1 MRDTLKINFFN
12 ISEVSKTPLIING
25 KPEKKIT
32 YTEALKLN
40 LIEGNKDGW
49 RLPTIKE
56 WHFLMW
62 LEPLEIISFNENYYL
77 TSETGPEYIPE
88 KIRNSDLEIQNNIK
102 QNSFYLQGSGISS
115 TYIWDNSE
123 NEAWEESYDGYYYHY
138 VLVRDLKYKK

>member
-25 KPEKKIT
+25 KPEEKIT

-115 TYIWDNSE
+115 TYIWDTSDG
-123 NEAWEESYDGYYYHY
+123 EAWEESYDGYDYHY
-138 VLVRDLKYKK
+138 VLVSDLR

>member
-25 KPEKKIT
+25 KPEEKIT

-115 TYIWDNSE
+115 TYIWDTSE
-123 NEAWEESYDGYYYHY
+123 SEAWEESYDGYDYHY
-138 VLVRDLKYKK
+138 VLVRDLR